1 MTATAYRPSPA
12 WPPLDAA
19 MATLARTDWAA
30 LADRAAVAV
39 LTLAAWAVVLTRR
52 ALPYVAAA
60 LRAAA
65 ALADRLAAD
74 LATRPAATP
83 AAPAAAPAADLAGL
97 TVIELRRRAAAA
109 GLPRRLAVYG
119 RRADLIA
126 ALSA

>member
-1 MTATAYRPSPA
+1 MTATTYSPTPA

-19 MATLARTDWAA
+19 LAAVARTDWAA

-74 LATRPAATP
+74 LATRPAA
-83 AAPAAAPAADLAGL
+83 DLAGL
-97 TVIELRRRAAAA
+97 TVPQLRRLAAAA
-109 GLPRRLAVYG
+109 GMPRRLAVYG